1 VSGTALDHWLVR
13 GYLAELDAA
22 LGGLPAAQA
31 RELKEQITAHLDDA
45 LGPDAGDQEVAATLS
60 RLGSPADLAA
70 EAGAA
75 SGPPGR
81 RFARSTRRTRWRLA
95 VIIAIPLV
103 TAATLGALRISSE
116 ASSYAAAGRDQRL
129 ARLDVAVV
137 TLSRDLEDERDL
149 SGAYAARRQAGPIPP
164 ALSRAR
170 MATDAAA
177 GIVRADAAGIGAGYP
192 PAAVHAVAD
201 LLAGIADLRTIRAGV
216 SSSPFPPSQL
226 IRIYTFGVIGPAD
239 TFAAAV
245 GDTRLQATATSLA
258 ALLRVE
264 NDQSLQRAIV
274 YAALTARPPV
284 LASEDLLS
292 LQQAAVQEHSD
303 LAAFNSSAGPVG
315 QQLFSRTV
323 SGNEVDVAA
332 STEIQVEQVAAA
344 RPSAPL
350 TPNIGMDAAE
360 WYRDKSTTI
369 DDTRQVTGH
378 LVSQV
383 SGQADTARSR
393 ATRDLLFSGIAT
405 LIVLLVLV
413 ISAVLARP
421 LRG

>member
-1 VSGTALDHWLVR
+1 MSGTALDHWQVR
-13 GYLAELDAA
+13 GYLSELDAA

-31 RELKEQITAHLDDA
+31 RELKEQIAAHLDDA
-45 LGPDAGDQEVAATLS
+45 LGPDAGDQEVAAALS

-75 SGPPGR
+75 SGPPGPR
-81 RFARSTRRTRWRLA
+81 LARSARRTRWRLA
-95 VIIAIPLV
+95 VIIAVLLV

-116 ASSYAAAGRDQRL
+116 VSSCAAAGRDQRL

-137 TLSRDLEDERDL
+137 TLSRDLENERDL

-170 MATDAAA
+170 TATDAAA
-177 GIVRADAAGIGAGYP
+177 GTVRADAAGIGAGYP
-192 PAAVHAVAD
+192 PAIVHAVAD
-201 LLAGIADLRTIRAGV
+201 LLAAISDLRTIRAGV
-216 SSSPFPPSQL
+216 SSSSFPPSQV
-226 IRIYTFGVIGPAD
+226 IRLYTGNVIGIAD

-264 NDQSLQRAIV
+264 NDQSVQRAIL

-284 LASEDLLS
+284 LRPEDLS
-292 LQQAAVQEHSD
+292 VLQQAATDERSD
-303 LAAFNSSAGPVG
+303 LTAFNSSAGPAG
-315 QQLFSRTV
+315 QQLYGSTV
-323 SGNEVDVAA
+323 SGATVDIASSEEILAEQSAA
-332 STEIQVEQVAAA
+332 T

-350 TPNIGMDAAE
+350 TRYAGLDAQT
-360 WYRDKSTTI
+360 WYREESATV
-369 DDTRQVTGH
+369 DDTHKVTGH
-378 LVSQV
+378 LAAQV
-383 SGQADTARSR
+383 SGQADTLKSNEARS
-393 ATRDLLFSGIAT
+393 LLLTSTAT
-405 LIVLLVLV
+405 LILLLVLLT
-413 ISAVLARP
+413 SAVLARP